1 MEKRIKIFTGDNP
14 YDVEE
19 VVNNFL
25 EDMLGKLHDVIFDV
39 AFDPHIDGL
48 EYTSVLVYTPE
59 AQDEKEEQRKEES
72 RKSDERVQGRLVA
85 FREQGRAHCVKS

>member
-25 EDMLGKLHDVIFDV
+25 EIRVGKLHDIIFDV
-39 AFDPHIDGL
+39 ELDHHIDGL
-48 EYTSVLVYTPE
+48 EYTMVLVYTPE
-59 AQDEKEEQRKEES
+59 EEN
-72 RKSDERVQGRLVA
+72 D
-85 FREQGRAHCVKS
+85 

>member
-19 VVNNFL
+19 MINKFL
-25 EDMLGKLHDVIFDV
+25 ERRCSKLHDVLFDI

-59 AQDEKEEQRKEES
+59 EEDEEEEEK
-72 RKSDERVQGRLVA
+72 RCFGTNIR
-85 FREQGRAHCVKS
+85 